1 MKNIYKSIIAFLL
14 IGAIS
19 LPAVVLAGNKD
30 RAGQSGASELLIN
43 PWARSSGWGSV
54 NVANGVGL
62 EAMYTNIAGLGFTKG
77 TELIFSNIQYLKGSE
92 IGINSFGFSHKN
104 SKGGVMGM
112 SVMSMTFGDIPITTT
127 SLPEGGIGNFSPNY
141 MNINIAYAKGF
152 SNSIYGGF
160 NLKIISEVISD
171 VSAQGVALDAGIQ
184 YVTGAKENIH
194 FGISLKNI
202 GPTMRFRGD
211 GLSIR
216 SFLPNQESMFTLE
229 QRSADFELPS
239 QLNIGAAYDIHISEM
254 HRVTVAG
261 TFTSNSFFKDQYTL
275 GLEYALMSYLQLR
288 GAYTYEDGITSD
300 ADRTTVYT
308 GPSAGFTVQIPFN
321 KMKGSAF
328 AVDYSYRATN
338 PFEGSHCIAAR
349 LTF

>member
-77 TELIFSNIQYLKGSE
+77 TELIFSNTQYLKGSE

-104 SKGGVMGM
+104 SKGGVIGM

-254 HRVTVAG
+254 HRLTVAG

-288 GAYTYEDGITSD
+288 GAYTYEDGITRD
-300 ADRTTVYT
+300 ADRSTVYT